1 MVSYLIYLHSTLKTY
16 GAQEHLVYKHIAYKQ
31 LFLTHLS
38 YYNQKKETDMTIKL
52 RIKEILEEKGKT
64 NYWLSQQLGMCYRN
78 YHNIVT
84 NQTSAIRFDTLERLC
99 EILDVPVGD
108 LFEQIDEKKE

>member
-1 MVSYLIYLHSTLKTY
+1 MDIIIRLYYTLTAKS
-16 GAQEHLVYKHIAYKQ
+16 AQEHLVYTHTAYKQ

-38 YYNQKKETDMTIKL
+38 YYNQKKETDMIIQL

-108 LFEQIDEKKE
+108 LFEQIDDKKE

>member
-1 MVSYLIYLHSTLKTY
+1 MI
-16 GAQEHLVYKHIAYKQ
+16 IR
-31 LFLTHLS
+31 
-38 YYNQKKETDMTIKL
+38 L

-84 NQTSAIRFDTLERLC
+84 NKTTAVRFETLEKLC
-99 EILDVPVGD
+99 EILEVPVSE
-108 LFEQIDEKKE
+108 LFEQIDDPEE